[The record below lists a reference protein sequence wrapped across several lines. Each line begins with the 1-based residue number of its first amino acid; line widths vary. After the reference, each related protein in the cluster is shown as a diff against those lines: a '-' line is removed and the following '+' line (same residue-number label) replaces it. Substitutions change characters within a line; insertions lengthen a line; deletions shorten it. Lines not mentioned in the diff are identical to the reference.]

1 MNEFNENE
9 KREASDNLSEK
20 FVVSETVEI
29 EQAPN
34 TVKKSVVN
42 EIFEWIEVLITAVI
56 AVVILF
62 TLFFRV
68 ATIDGPSMMNT
79 LHNGERVII
88 TNFLYTPKRG
98 DIVVISRNESNSV
111 SALNSEELPII
122 KRIIAT
128 EGQEVNIDFEEGVVY
143 VDGKAL
149 DEPYALEPTTR
160 KFDVEFPLT
169 VSPGCVFVLG
179 DNRNN
184 SKDSRDSTVGHEGMV
199 DTRYILGHAVYRIFP
214 FEKVGGLG

>member
-9 KREASDNLSEK
+9 KAETSDKLYEK
-20 FVVSETVEI
+20 FIVNENVDIET
-29 EQAPN
+29 EQK
-34 TVKKSVVN
+34 TLKKSAVR
-42 EIFEWIEVLITAVI
+42 EIFEWVEVLITAVI
-56 AVVILF
+56 AVVIVF
-62 TLFFRV
+62 TLLFRV

-88 TNFLYTPKRG
+88 TNFFYTPKRG

-128 EGQEVNIDFEEGVVY
+128 EGEEVDIDFEKGIVY

-184 SKDSRDSTVGHEGMV
+184 SKDSRDSTVGREGMV

-214 FEKVGGLG
+214 FEKVGKLG